1 MTVTAAAFARLCGVS
16 KVAVSKAPP
25 TKIHK
30 EPDGSIELDNPVN
43 AVYLAMH
50 TGAATLAPKLAKVGK
65 VRPAAKPDA
74 EDAEFQKAVQK
85 RRSKELLPGEVGG
98 DRLQRLSKVARI
110 DAMTSGMDDLSPEER
125 KAVQADVK
133 QTIMDLMGETVNLD
147 KKKKEVDIA
156 LKITLEKNHAFKL
169 AKAKGEVIDRA
180 EFRRVAETWNASLG
194 QNVMRVPRRVM
205 SRLWAMAKAGDDAR
219 DGELM
224 LERELS
230 KAVGRAL
237 EGVAKGGSHA

>member
-1 MTVTAAAFARLCGVS
+1 VTVTAAAFARLCGVS

-43 AVYLAMH
+43 AIYLAMH
-50 TGAATLAPKLAKVGK
+50 TGAATPAPKVVKVGK

-74 EDAEFQKAVQK
+74 EDAEFQKSVLVRQVKKA
-85 RRSKELLPGEVGG
+85 
-98 DRLQRLSKVARI
+98 ARDQI
-110 DAMTSGMDDLSPEER
+110 KATDAGADDLSPQEKRE
-125 KAVQADVK
+125 QAKLKKTLDN
-133 QTIMDLMGETVNLD
+133 LMGETIDLD
-147 KKKKEVDIA
+147 KKKKLVDIA
-156 LKITLEKNHAFKL
+156 LKTILEKNHAFKL

-180 EFRRVAETWNASLG
+180 EFRRVAEIWNASLG

-237 EGVAKGGSHA
+237 EGVAKGHV

>member
-50 TGAATLAPKLAKVGK
+50 TGAATPVVKVVK
-65 VRPAAKPDA
+65 IRPAAKPDA
-74 EDAEFQKAVQK
+74 EDTEFQKAVRVRQVK
-85 RRSKELLPGEVGG
+85 KA
-98 DRLQRLSKVARI
+98 ARDQI
-110 DAMTSGMDDLSPEER
+110 KATDAGADDLSPQEKRE
-125 KAVQADVK
+125 QAKLKKTLDN
-133 QTIMDLMGETVNLD
+133 LMGETIDLD
-147 KKKKEVDIA
+147 KKKKLVDIA
-156 LKITLEKNHAFKL
+156 LKTILEKNHAFKL

-237 EGVAKGGSHA
+237 EGVAKGHV

>member
-25 TKIHK
+25 NKIHK
-30 EPDGSIELDNPVN
+30 EPDGSIDTDNPIN
-43 AVYLAMH
+43 AVYLATH
-50 TGAATLAPKLAKVGK
+50 TGAKTPAPKTQKT
-65 VRPAAKPDA
+65 RPVAKPDPEA
-74 EDAEFQKAVQK
+74 QALTKAVLTAQSK
-85 RRSKELLPGEVGG
+85 RQAKKLEPE
-98 DRLQRLSKVARI
+98 
-110 DAMTSGMDDLSPEER
+110 DDLSPQEKRE
-125 KAVQADVK
+125 QAKLKKTLDN
-133 QTIMDLMGETVNLD
+133 LMGETIDLD
-147 KKKKEVDIA
+147 KKKKLVDIA
-156 LKITLEKNHAFKL
+156 LKTILEKNHAFKL

-237 EGVAKGGSHA
+237 EGVAKGHA